1 MLTIE
6 NYEKERIRIA
16 LTLKEHH
23 HYWAHLPSNNDGV
36 SNLLPETLSEH
47 CELVFDYF
55 KSLCSEH
62 KMEDIIDELV
72 EGVASQVNSTNEK
85 EKVRNFIKLMF
96 YNVITFHDFG
106 KVNENF
112 QVMRMKNSVHFSE
125 NSSLT
130 LSPPYGHSFLGTYI
144 FLAYHFEKLVELE
157 LSQEEEGLLALCM
170 YGLSYPVF
178 CHHKPILSDP
188 LEDFRRYSLHEWYN
202 ELSEYLRL
210 YSVGFDEEMSDY
222 FLGEQFEHYWQ
233 DYFKNGSTA
242 FPLFALI
249 KLSFSLLTASDYLAT
264 HEYMSEAPT
273 NDFGVLK
280 RERIVEFTEYL
291 RSNGHNKQAYDA
303 LEGYCFTFPTE
314 KSKDNL
320 NRLRQ
325 EMAVELIQTV
335 RKNTHKRLFY
345 IEAPTGGGKT
355 NLSMITLTE
364 LLIANPELNKVFY
377 VFPFTTLITQT
388 YKALKETLGLK
399 DDELVEM
406 HSKAGFYSK
415 ISEEEQKD
423 GKYGD
428 DKKDFIDHLFALYP
442 ITVLSHV
449 KFFEVLKT
457 NRKETNYLLHRLAN
471 SVVIIDEVQSYNP
484 KLWDKMFYFISQYA
498 EFFNIRF
505 VLMSATLPKIS
516 DLDIG
521 LSQKPDFVELLPNA
535 RKYILNPNFA
545 ERVTFDFE
553 LMQGKIELEELANA
567 VIQKSHDYA
576 TEKGSVRTIVEFI
589 YKKSASDFQQLIS
602 DRANNG
608 FDAIL
613 VLSGT
618 IVEPR
623 RRQIINQIK
632 RSKQGENILLITTQV
647 VEAGVDIDMDLGFKN
662 RSLLDSD
669 EQLAGRVN
677 RNASKE
683 GCKVYLFDV
692 DEADVLY
699 KADHRFQ
706 ETKKIPIEE
715 QQTILRDKDFKFL
728 YEKVFSKIDKIN
740 EGNWADNFT
749 NGYEP
754 AVKKLRFE
762 EVDSGFKII
771 SQQNESVFVPLA
783 IPIRVDSSEDGKMEL
798 VFSEHELGFLN
809 SFEILPTAKEEI
821 EGKEVWELYR
831 NLVFRQIKAKNERKG
846 FDLKAE
852 NQLRTL
858 QGIMS
863 KFTFSLFAHSKI
875 IPNLESQG
883 FLKEELGFKK
893 VTEQALTL
901 ETPVYTLGGGL
912 NEKAID
918 VTDNFFL

>member
-1 MLTIE
+1 MYNSLSSI
-6 NYEKERIRIA
+6 KEIKVAIP
-16 LTLKEHH
+16 LFEE
-23 HYWAHLPSNNDGV
+23 WLPSHELYLAHTCKGRESEGFVDHVELVNHYFEKLCEVHGLDKVVDALIFRLLNQ
-36 SNLLPETLSEH
+36 LLPSSDKILFAGLIKKYFV
-47 CELVFDYF
+47 LVT
-55 KSLCSEH
+55 H
-62 KMEDIIDELV
+62 
-72 EGVASQVNSTNEK
+72 
-85 EKVRNFIKLMF
+85 
-96 YNVITFHDFG
+96 FHDFG

-112 QVMRMKNSVHFSE
+112 QADPSKMNNPHFRVIPNHPIGS
-125 NSSLT
+125 NHSSLGAYLFIVKHINEHWKNDNGFT
-130 LSPPYGHSFLGTYI
+130 QHERIVCDLLVI
-144 FLAYHFEKLVELE
+144 LLAYPIFKHHAVYLADPVGADIKFG
-157 LSQEEEGLLALCM
+157 EETKTMKKYLNVYSFVVDNRLCDN
-170 YGLSYPVF
+170 L
-178 CHHKPILSDP
+178 PISI
-188 LEDFRRYSLHEWYN
+188 RKV
-202 ELSEYLRL
+202 YLDK
-210 YSVGFDEEMSDY
+210 FDTWIK
-222 FLGEQFEHYWQ
+222 GE
-233 DYFKNGSTA
+233 S

-406 HSKAGFYSK
+406 HSKVGFYSK

-567 VIQKSHDYA
+567 VIEKSQDYA
-576 TEKGSVRTIVEFI
+576 KEKGSVRTIVEFI

-783 IPIRVDSSEDGKMEL
+783 IPIRVDGSEDEKMEL

-809 SFEILPTAKEEI
+809 SFKISPTAKEEI

-901 ETPVYTLGGGL
+901 ETPVYTLDGGL
-912 NEKAID
+912 NEKAIN